1 MKNPKNKNMKKK
13 YFLLFIILPTFAFS
27 QFEINTVDVTTNDLV
42 YDSNT
47 DRIYVSI
54 PSSNGSNGNSI
65 GVINP
70 NNYTLES
77 TIFIGSE
84 PTVLAISD
92 DGQFIYSGFSGSSTV
107 RKFEISSQTSGI
119 QFSLGS
125 DSSTGSFYV
134 EDIEVMPGQANTIAV
149 SRKNIGFSPRHE
161 GVAIYDNG
169 IERPTTTPDH
179 TGSNRIEF
187 NSQNSLIGYNN
198 ETTEFGIR
206 RMSINTSGI
215 NVVGVTQNV
224 LSGFGEDF
232 SYYNN
237 KMYATDGTVVDTTNS
252 LFVIGTFS
260 NVNGPS
266 VYDISTDFVC
276 YASFDFSGNIVF
288 QRFNPNTFLL
298 EDSLP
303 ISVAFGDV
311 SNITT
316 CGTGCY
322 AFNSSDNKVTIIKDT
337 SLGLPEFDHK
347 NQLSIYPN
355 PTVDYISIKN
365 GQNIEKILVYNFS
378 GQLVS
383 QFNNKSE
390 NLYLGNL
397 SSGSYFI
404 KIIDKNN
411 RTINRK
417 LIKK

>member
-1 MKNPKNKNMKKK
+1 MKKN
-13 YFLLFIILPTFAFS
+13 YLLLFIITPMFAFS
-27 QFEINTVDVTTNDLV
+27 QFEINTVNVTTNDLV

-70 NNYTLES
+70 NDYTLEN

-92 DGQFIYSGFSGSSTV
+92 DGQFVYSGFSGSSTV
-107 RKFEISSQTSGI
+107 RRFEISSQTSGL

-125 DSSTGSFYV
+125 DPSSGSFYV
-134 EDIEVMPGQANTIAV
+134 EDIEVMPGQPNTIAIA
-149 SRKNIGFSPRHE
+149 RRNIGISPKHE
-161 GVAIYDNG
+161 GVAIYDNDVM
-169 IERPTTTPDH
+169 RPTTTPDH

-206 RMSINTSGI
+206 RMSINNSGV
-215 NVVGVTQNV
+215 NVVDVTQSV

-232 SYYNN
+232 SYYDS
-237 KMYATDGTVVDTTNS
+237 KMYATNGAIVDTTNS

-260 NVNGPS
+260 NANGPS
-266 VYDISTDFVC
+266 VYDVSTDLVC
-276 YASFDFSGNIVF
+276 YASFDFSGNIIF
-288 QRFNPNTFLL
+288 QRFNPTTFLL
-298 EDSLP
+298 EDNLP

-311 SNITT
+311 NNIIT
-316 CGTGCY
+316 CGIGCY
-322 AFNSSDNKVTIIKDT
+322 AFNSSDNKVVIIKDT
-337 SLGLPEFDHK
+337 SLGLTEFDYE
-347 NQLSIYPN
+347 NQVSIYPN
-355 PTVDYISIKN
+355 PTIDYISITN
-365 GQNIEKILVYNFS
+365 GQNIEKILIYDLS
-378 GQLVS
+378 GKLVS
-383 QFNNKSE
+383 EFYNESE

-397 SSGSYFI
+397 ASGSYFV
-404 KIIDKNN
+404 KINDKNN
-411 RTINRK
+411 GTVNRK

>member
-1 MKNPKNKNMKKK
+1 MNKRTFF
-13 YFLLFIILPTFAFS
+13 YFLCIIIPTLTYS
-27 QFEINTVDVTTNDLV
+27 QFTINTLNITTNDLV

-70 NNYTLES
+70 NNYTLEN

-92 DGQFIYSGFSGSSTV
+92 DGQFIYSGFRGSSTI
-107 RKFEISSQTSGI
+107 RKFIVASQTADH

-125 DSSTGSFYV
+125 NSSTGSLYA
-134 EDIEVMPGQANTIAV
+134 EDIEVMPGHANTIAV
-149 SRKNIGFSPRHE
+149 SRKNNGFSPRHE
-161 GVAIYDNG
+161 GVVIYDDGVQRQNS
-169 IERPTTTPDH
+169 TSNH

-187 NSQNSLIGYNN
+187 NSQNTLIGYNN

-206 RMSINTSGI
+206 RMSVNASGI
-215 NVVGVTQNV
+215 DVIGVSENI
-224 LSGFGEDF
+224 LSGFEKDF

-252 LFVIGTFS
+252 FFVIGTFS

-266 VYDISTDFVC
+266 VFDTSTNLVC
-276 YASFDFSGNIVF
+276 YASYDFSGNIIF

-298 EDSLP
+298 EDNSP
-303 ISVAFGDV
+303 ISGAFGEV
-311 SNITT
+311 KNIIT

-322 AFNSSDNKVTIIKDT
+322 AFNSSDNKVIILKDMA
-337 SLGLPEFDHK
+337 LGISEV
-347 NQLSIYPN
+347 NNNSQLSIYPN
-355 PTVDYISIKN
+355 PTVDFINIKN
-365 GQNIEKILVYNFS
+365 
-378 GQLVS
+378 
-383 QFNNKSE
+383 SE
-390 NLYLGNL
+390 NIKKALIYDIHGKLVAQFDKTFDNL
-397 SSGSYFI
+397 NLKKLAKGSYFLQFF
-404 KIIDKNN
+404 DNNN
-411 RTINRK
+411 RVLYKK

>member
-1 MKNPKNKNMKKK
+1 MKKN
-13 YFLLFIILPTFAFS
+13 YLLLFFILPMFAFS
-27 QFEINTVDVTTNDLV
+27 QFEINTVDVTTNDLI
-42 YDSNT
+42 YDSKT

-70 NNYTLES
+70 NNYTLEN
-77 TIFIGSE
+77 TFFIGSE

-92 DGQFIYSGFSGSSTV
+92 DGQFIYSGFSGSSTI
-107 RKFEISSQTSGI
+107 RRFETNSQTSGL

-125 DSSTGSFYV
+125 DSSTGSYYA
-134 EDIEVMPGQANTIAV
+134 EDIEVMPGQPNTIAV

-161 GVAIYDNG
+161 GVAIYDNDVM
-169 IERPTTTPDH
+169 RTTTTPDH

-206 RMSINTSGI
+206 RMSINSSGV

-237 KMYATDGTVVDTTNS
+237 RMYATNGTVVDTTNS

-260 NVNGPS
+260 NANGPS
-266 VYDISTDFVC
+266 VYDTSTDMVC
-276 YASFDFSGNIVF
+276 YANFDFSGNIVF

-298 EDSLP
+298 EDNLP

-311 SNITT
+311 NNIIT

-322 AFNSSDNKVTIIKDT
+322 AFNSSDNKVVVIKDT
-337 SLGLPEFDHK
+337 ALGLSEFYFK
-347 NQLSIYPN
+347 NRLSIYPN
-355 PTVDYISIKN
+355 PAVDYISITN
-365 GQNIEKILVYNFS
+365 SQNIEKILIYDLT
-378 GQLVS
+378 GKLVS
-383 QFNNKSE
+383 QFYNKSE

-397 SSGSYFI
+397 ASGSYFVEI
-404 KIIDKNN
+404 HDKNN

-417 LIKK
+417 LLKK